1 MEGTRWS
8 TNALGLDSVIR
19 RILSSGITVSSA
31 TDTELFNY
39 LVDDLAGIFSELTNA
54 KRPGQSSQS

>member
-8 TNALGLDSVIR
+8 TNALGPDSVIR

-39 LVDDLAGIFSELTNA
+39 LVDDLADIFLELTNA
-54 KRPGQSSQS
+54 KRPGQSSRS